1 MSVIEK
7 VLYDPID
14 PELIHSVYYD
24 TDEDTIAFTRPDKK
38 VTYEFCTKENA
49 ASIIQ
54 KYAIKNGV
62 LENKPK
68 YMTSDAKITWKIIQQ
83 DKEELNIE
91 YYLYGKLC
99 KLQLHIPGLDKHTD
113 IDVIRDIISTA
124 IKNEIMKVRLVGLAG
139 TFIDT
144 TFKKE
149 KPKDKPKEKE
159 DDKHE

>member
-24 TDEDTIAFTRPDKK
+24 TDEDTISFTRPDKK

-68 YMTSDAKITWKIIQQ
+68 YTTSDAKITWKIIQQ
-83 DKEELNIE
+83 DKEELNIKSIMDTHIQNSFDFE
-91 YYLYGKLC
+91 IFKSYISHLHKNQHKLYLKLF
-99 KLQLHIPGLDKHTD
+99 LIPLT
-113 IDVIRDIISTA
+113 IRTIPSII
-124 IKNEIMKVRLVGLAG
+124 I
-139 TFIDT
+139 
-144 TFKKE
+144 KKE
-149 KPKDKPKEKE
+149 
-159 DDKHE
+159 